1 MSDHFSHIGQA
12 ARETGLSPPTI
23 RYYEQIGLLPPPVR
37 GENGYR
43 LYSQDDLARLRFV
56 RRARL
61 LDLAL
66 EEIRDIMAYAL
77 DGRCGSLQQYL
88 VSLLEAKIA
97 EVDER
102 IRELG
107 SLRADLETFHR
118 ALAIQPQMSV
128 NVSSG
133 LADDARYAAPHDRR
147 LAAPHNRSFCACLD
161 KPGR

>member
-1 MSDHFSHIGQA
+1 MSDHFHIGQA
-12 ARETGLSPPTI
+12 AQETGLSPPTI

-56 RRARL
+56 KRARL
-61 LDLAL
+61 LDLPL
-66 EEIRDIMAYAL
+66 EEIGDVMAYAL
-77 DGRCGSLQQYL
+77 DGCCGPLQEHL

-107 SLRADLETFHR
+107 SLRADLETFHH
-118 ALAIQPQMSV
+118 ALASQPQIPV
-128 NVSSG
+128 DVSSRS
-133 LADDARYAAPHDRR
+133 ADDARHAAPHDRR
-147 LAAPHNRSFCACLD
+147 PAVLPNRSFCACLD
-161 KPGR
+161 EPRR